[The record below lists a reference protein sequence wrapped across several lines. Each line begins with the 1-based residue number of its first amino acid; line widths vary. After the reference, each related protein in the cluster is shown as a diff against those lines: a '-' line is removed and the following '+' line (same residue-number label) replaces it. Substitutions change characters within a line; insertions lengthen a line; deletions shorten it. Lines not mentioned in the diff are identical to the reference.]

1 MNTLFPRT
9 AVLVSALIL
18 ATPVPAQTAD
28 EAIRAYPSKP
38 IKLIVPLGAGGGT
51 DVMARMAAKELSEAL
66 GQPVVVENKPGVAA
80 IIGTDFVA
88 KAPPDG
94 YTILVAPSSVLVV
107 NPATRKTLPYSTQ
120 KDFIPISIMGRL
132 SLLLTVNAA
141 SPYRNVKEL
150 VDFARAHPNEVSYAS
165 SSPLY
170 QLATELFKQKTGTA
184 FLAIPYKSSGES
196 TNALMGNQVTMSIA
210 DIPVVASLV
219 KAGKLRALAYTDTH
233 RNAGFPDVPTVA
245 EAGLAGTE
253 ASTLVG
259 LLAPAGTPMPIVRK
273 LQAVLVAM
281 VKKPEVRERF
291 AALGVE
297 PVGSTSEEYAASIR
311 TDMQLWA
318 DVVKRAN
325 IQPE

>member
-1 MNTLFPRT
+1 MTSIRFP
-9 AVLVSALIL
+9 ALLLLGAFVLSGGAR
-18 ATPVPAQTAD
+18 AQPSD
-28 EAIRAYPSKP
+28 EAIRSYPNRP
-38 IKLIVPLGAGGGT
+38 IKLVVPLGAGGGT

-88 KAPPDG
+88 KAPADG
-94 YTILVAPSSVLVV
+94 YTLLVAPSSVLVV
-107 NPATRKTLPYSTQ
+107 NPATRKSLPYSTQ
-120 KDFIPISIMGRL
+120 RDFIPISVMGRL

-141 SPYRNVKEL
+141 SPIRSVKDL
-150 VDFARAHPNEVSYAS
+150 VDYAKANPNDVSYAS

-219 KAGKLRALAYTDTH
+219 KAGKLRALAYTDTQ
-233 RNAGFPDVPTVA
+233 RNAAFPDVPTVA
-245 EAGLAGTE
+245 EVGLAGTE

-273 LQAVLVAM
+273 LQNVLTAM
-281 VKKPEVRERF
+281 VKKADVRERF
-291 AALGVE
+291 ASLGVE
-297 PVGSTSEEYAASIR
+297 PVGSTSEEYARSISA
-311 TDMQLWA
+311 DLALWA
-318 DVVKRAN
+318 EVVKRAN